1 MSRMHLRHRHDDQPE
16 QEKQPASS
24 PLEMF
29 HDNRLDWLAR
39 YVIIESHRGR
49 GLREILAD
57 EAVASHCDASTRAHL
72 LDMPAVVEALCAD
85 AVARVRTEIARGPM
99 TSLAARPTPVV
110 KPPVA
115 ESGPQ
120 TAG

>member
-1 MSRMHLRHRHDDQPE
+1 MSRINLRHRHGDQPE
-16 QEKQPASS
+16 QAKTESSS

-29 HDNRLDWLAR
+29 HDNHLDWLAR

-57 EAVASHCDASTRAHL
+57 EAVASHCDDSTRAHL

-85 AVARVRTEIARGPM
+85 AVARVRSEIARGPM
-99 TSLAARPTPVV
+99 TAPPARTTPVV
-110 KPPVA
+110 KPLA
-115 ESGPQ
+115 EPGAQP
-120 TAG
+120 AG